1 MTYFTIK
8 KLEGV
13 AVVYLDQ
20 PKSPVNVLSADM
32 LDGFKK
38 LLDDLESDKDV
49 KSVVIY
55 SRKKDCWIAGAALCL
70 AVRAA
75 PAVVSHLCGAQ
86 GRDGSRSHCVTT
98 G

>member
-1 MTYFTIK
+1 MTYFTIE

-49 KSVVIY
+49 K
-55 SRKKDCWIAGAALCL
+55 
-70 AVRAA
+70 
-75 PAVVSHLCGAQ
+75 
-86 GRDGSRSHCVTT
+86 
-98 G
+98 